1 MTTLDE
7 LTLHARQTLAAHDAD
22 LATLATRAEHTG
34 QHQAYDEARADA
46 NEIRLFAVGGE
57 GERRVAGVERP
68 VVLL

>member
-22 LATLATRAEHTG
+22 LSTLATRAEHTG

-46 NEIRLFAVGGE
+46 NEIHDAILRQ
-57 GERRVAGVERP
+57 
-68 VVLL
+68 LLALLPR